1 MFIYSKL
8 RVIRP
13 NMEIKFKLT
22 LTGIPSQRDI
32 LSCNYELMNETSL
45 YKIAVIQFIH
55 VYRATNMKTGNS
67 SDEVE

>member
-13 NMEIKFKLT
+13 NIEIKFKLT

-45 YKIAVIQFIH
+45 YKIAVI
-55 VYRATNMKTGNS
+55 
-67 SDEVE
+67 